1 MSYDKIPNFDDPY
14 AKINER
20 IHPESQ
26 AKIVEVLYGAKN
38 PDGTPKY
45 PEKDGTGN
53 RRKLPDDHVEAS

>member
-38 PDGTPKY
+38 PDGSPKY
-45 PEKDGTGN
+45 P
-53 RRKLPDDHVEAS
+53 

>member
-20 IHPESQ
+20 KHDVSK
-26 AKIVEVLYGAKN
+26 AKIIEVFYGAKN

-45 PEKDGTGN
+45 P
-53 RRKLPDDHVEAS
+53 